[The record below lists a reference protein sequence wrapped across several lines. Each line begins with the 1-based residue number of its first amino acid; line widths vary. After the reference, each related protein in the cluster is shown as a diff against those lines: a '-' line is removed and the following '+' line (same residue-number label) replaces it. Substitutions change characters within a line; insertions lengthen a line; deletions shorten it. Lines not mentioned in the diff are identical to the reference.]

1 MNNRS
6 VVALTILLS
15 IIMLMVGLS
24 AIAADED
31 VNVGLLRV
39 SVQHPRFAAPSS
51 HVSFL
56 VDVEYAVHD
65 NATIK
70 SSLFSGTLD
79 QLGPDLWHSEAVPIQ
94 GPILGDKT
102 WTVDLTAPANEG
114 EMQFV
119 AIAYYQNTGKYSPN
133 DTTDNQ
139 TSAWSYY
146 NDTDHGPSFLEFTV
160 KISQTGQLE
169 VDLGVSNVA
178 VRMGD
183 STSKTSGEGAVAS
196 QFNVGEN
203 VTVSV
208 PEVLPLDNSTQL
220 VFQGWQGGGNSTE
233 TSVLLDGDIKLVGV
247 YNPQYLLRVDSPASV
262 YAQSKWYEP
271 GSNVTLEVN
280 SSVPMDWPLGALG
293 VHYIFKGWTG
303 DVTSNSNKITLIMNT
318 PKVVNANFTPDLT
331 PLVLPGIFIV
341 GVVGGVPLALARRRK
356 AAKKAPAEE
365 EIVEEAAGVE
375 EGDVPAIEEATGEDS
390 VPKGSQSSEKGPLK
404 FCDGCGESIEENW
417 THCIHC
423 GKALRGTSESIQS

>member
-6 VVALTILLS
+6 VVALIILLS
-15 IIMLMVGLS
+15 IMMVMVGFS
-24 AIAADED
+24 TVAADED

-70 SSLFSGTLD
+70 SSLFGGTLN

-94 GPILGDKT
+94 GPILGDLT

-119 AIAYYQNTGKYSPN
+119 AFAYYQNVGKYSPN
-133 DTTDNQ
+133 DTTNNQ

-160 KISQTGQLE
+160 KISKTAQLE

-183 STSKTSGEGAVAS
+183 STAKTSGEGAVAS

-208 PEVLPLDNSTQL
+208 PQVLPLQNLTRL

-247 YNPQYLLRVDSPASV
+247 YKPQYLLRVDSPASV

-271 GSNVTLEVN
+271 GSSVTLEVN

-303 DVTSNSNKITLIMNT
+303 DVSSSSIRLSLVMDK

-331 PLVLPGIFIV
+331 PLVLPVIVIV
-341 GVVGGVPLALARRRK
+341 GVVGGVALSLVRRRK
-356 AAKKAPAEE
+356 GAKSPAEE
-365 EIVEEAAGVE
+365 EIVEEAAGSE
-375 EGDVPAIEEATGEDS
+375 EGAVPAVEEATEEDS
-390 VPKGSQSSEKGPLK
+390 VPKESQSSEKGPLK

-417 THCIHC
+417 THCTHC
-423 GKALRGTSESIQS
+423 GKALRGTSEPIQS

>member
-6 VVALTILLS
+6 AVALTILLS
-15 IIMLMVGLS
+15 IMMLMVGLS
-24 AIAADED
+24 TIAAGED

-70 SSLFSGTLD
+70 SSLFSGTLH
-79 QLGPDLWHSEAVPIQ
+79 QLGPELWHSESVPIQ

-119 AIAYYQNTGKYSPN
+119 AIAYYQNAGKYSAN
-133 DTTDNQ
+133 DTTNNQ

-146 NDTDHGPSFLEFTV
+146 NDTDYGPSFLEFTV
-160 KISQTGQLE
+160 KISQTAQLE
-169 VDLGVSNVA
+169 VDLSVSNVA

-183 STSKTSGEGAVAS
+183 STAKTSAEGAVAS

-208 PEVLPLDNSTQL
+208 PEVLPLENSTRL
-220 VFQGWQGGGNSTE
+220 VFQGWQGGGNSTN

-247 YNPQYLLRVDSPASV
+247 YKPQYLLRVDSPASV
-262 YAQSKWYEP
+262 YVQSKWYEP

-303 DVTSNSNKITLIMNT
+303 DVTSNANKITLSMNT

-331 PLVLPGIFIV
+331 PLVLPVIVMV
-341 GVVGGVPLALARRRK
+341 GVVGGVTLALVRRRK
-356 AAKKAPAEE
+356 AAKTATPEE
-365 EIVEEAAGVE
+365 EIVEEAAEVE
-375 EGDVPAIEEATGEDS
+375 EGAVPTMEEATEGDS
-390 VPKGSQSSEKGPLK
+390 APIESQSSEKRPLK

-423 GKALRGTSESIQS
+423 GKALGGTSEPIEN

>member
-1 MNNRS
+1 MNNRG

-15 IIMLMVGLS
+15 IMTLMMGLS
-24 AIAADED
+24 AIAAGED

-51 HVSFL
+51 HLSFL
-56 VDVEYAVHD
+56 VDAEYAVHD

-70 SSLFSGTLD
+70 SSLFSGTLH
-79 QLGPDLWHSEAVPIQ
+79 QLGPGLWHSETVPIQ

-102 WTVDLTAPANEG
+102 WRVDLTAPANEG

-119 AIAYYQNTGKYSPN
+119 AIAYYQN
-133 DTTDNQ
+133 NQ

-146 NDTDHGPSFLEFTV
+146 NDTDYGPSFLEFTV
-160 KISQTGQLE
+160 KISRTAQLE

-183 STSKTSGEGAVAS
+183 STAKTSGEGTVAS

-220 VFQGWQGGGNSTE
+220 VFKGWQGGGNSTE

-293 VHYIFKGWTG
+293 MHYVFKGWTG

-318 PKVVNANFTPDLT
+318 PKVVNANFTPDLA
-331 PLVLPGIFIV
+331 PLVLPGIFII
-341 GVVGGVPLALARRRK
+341 GVVGGVALALARRRK
-356 AAKKAPAEE
+356 AARKAPAEE
-365 EIVEEAAGVE
+365 EIVEDAAEVE
-375 EGDVPAIEEATGEDS
+375 EGDVPAAEEATGEYS
-390 VPKGSQSSEKGPLK
+390 VPKESESSEKGPLK

-417 THCIHC
+417 THCTHC
-423 GKALRGTSESIQS
+423 GKSLRGTSEPIQS